1 MDAFENL
8 KKANDE
14 DHVVLGLKS
23 VSDVL
28 PRQDIDILCRDD
40 PDVLNLFI
48 LALAALQHESMT
60 NKWMGYFQIAGMQ
73 ALQT

>member
-1 MDAFENL
+1 MGAFENL
-8 KKANDE
+8 KQANDE

-73 ALQT
+73 ALQI